1 MKECLD
7 KSGLQ
12 YFYEKLCKIF
22 LRRDQ
27 QAVFVLT
34 SQGIEEALG
43 YTPVSNR
50 LYSTDID
57 NIKKNIIQF
66 NNDLKK
72 VTSVTNSTGIA
83 IDTLKAEIAQWADQ
97 IDTVNGEIT
106 NVTRTL
112 SAQSGRIQDIAS
124 KYYQLGDRVTVA
136 ENTIDVNAGYIKSV
150 VSQVRENRES
160 IIKIKQQIDQNQTGL
175 DISAEIKKGTD
186 KVKAEIMSTVFEDPN
201 DPTRLNSRIKI
212 ETSGAQV
219 DGGTIDIS
227 NNSAI
232 TALNTKIDSKLSK
245 TEQDKAQQLI
255 TFLEG
260 IKTTNIEND
269 GDNITHGL
277 TTLYNAI
284 QSDNFN
290 NSMTA
295 GSGWKI
301 DKAGNAK
308 VESIE
313 VRSYIRALELVM
325 NRLSAEESDFI
336 FTESGTVEKV
346 VGAANENGEKSFILK
361 MRKKTDKD
369 VTAFQVNDVLKG
381 VVNNLAVPG
390 AVGANYYTSWMQVKD
405 VNRTDNTIK
414 VTLYADEKTPDKKN
428 SDPCELMVL
437 HRWGNTVNDERKSC
451 WYISST
457 EKRIVMLDGVTKP
470 KLEESNYASFYGLP
484 FGMEN
489 FKGYTL
495 DKNQPYLYVRGA
507 FLQDVCYI
515 DYRGQI
521 VKQER
526 YRGVW
531 SQDVATSNDPYI
543 VTKTSFDTVYH
554 NGAKWQCNSTTAT
567 TVEPS
572 DSTTD
577 WSKLSE
583 GLVGSDGKNAA
594 KAYVISNDIAI
605 PTDANGVVT
614 EDFQIYNTFSLMV
627 NGVKCKD
634 LKVAMEGSYSNAP
647 FTVNLNQ
654 LSLTISS
661 SKGANFGSKAW
672 TIGFVVT
679 GVLGDVTYSD
689 IVTILVRP
697 NKAGKDGKNL
707 TKVLNFYKWGTSG
720 TEVPIGDYTQDAI
733 PEHVDGIDYLWNYEE
748 YYSNNDLI
756 SRSEKTCIGN
766 FSRGIDYI
774 AEYYQAGTETMPDVS
789 IKFDGHEL
797 VLGDWKST
805 IPPLTNENRYLW
817 NQEVVKFTD
826 GTYSIS
832 AIHLAGSLGEKG
844 NKGDK
849 GDKGDKGNN
858 APRVLYFN
866 SDTRP
871 TKPTGKN
878 PSDWSS
884 IPLRPVTVSNMRA
897 QKTSRAEYSF
907 DKIMNATGKEYW
919 ASSNKGVYNSI
930 AEALIYFDTNDDGTV
945 CFDWYVACGS
955 ANKASIYKVNSQ
967 VDTVVWNVNG
977 YRTGVYD
984 ATVKKGTNFIRVC
997 YEKGE
1002 KNTDE
1007 DRLFIRV
1014 LDTSTSRRIW
1024 VVTEILT
1031 SDGEYAGWSDPV
1043 QWTGNDGRNL
1053 TKVTNYYKWGTSGDT
1068 APSEPYEPN
1077 TIPTHVDGSDYL
1089 WNYEVCSDDNG
1100 TTISQSGKTCIG
1112 YFPKD
1117 GKPGKEGKGIKSI
1130 TEYYQVG
1137 TEKMP
1142 TKGITVNSN
1151 NELDT
1156 TGWSTTMDPTT
1167 NENRFVWNQEVIQ
1180 FTNGT
1185 YSISVIHLAGAQG
1198 DKGDKGADAK
1208 NLSLRCDRQV
1218 INCDETSSPWDDG
1231 NITIEAVLENLSGTV
1246 TWSIDWDNASGEEIE
1261 DTRYEIRGNVL
1272 EITDTYYF
1280 TGMCYNIYITA
1291 RFGLYSAK
1299 TTIVV
1304 VNDGTDGKSIVGPIE
1319 WKAGVKYLSG
1329 KSGEAYQHLVI
1340 NPKYKN
1346 QMYLCGYTTS
1356 LEPSSQTS
1364 VARIESCTRDKPWVQ
1379 TAYQDFVATKVLFA
1393 NRGKI
1398 DNLDITNATIQ
1409 GTVTDIAVAN
1419 KDEWDK
1425 ITDKC
1430 YKTTDDEY
1438 YFGKN
1443 NENGRRFQIVVP
1455 DKAGSYFI
1463 PTINKYGN
1471 SNLTITKIV
1480 FLPAIHDVSVKAKL
1494 CKNRTYD
1501 EYIVPAYKK
1510 AGTHINITMGASYQ
1524 QCSRWAYLSDDG
1536 YRRRWQEKTSGKLNK
1551 INRDTIC
1558 NIYNQGVLIC
1568 ADPLIFRSGQ
1578 NDGHTVTGQ
1587 NFYSSTQSGY
1597 IHGRFGL
1604 NGASSRM
1611 IYLMPGQTLQLVS
1624 QIEEDGYGNDCLVW
1638 NVVNASEFS
1647 AIKMNLRFSVE
1658 SKPDNSGDFMYDP
1671 IVFPGSQTDALVYDH
1686 AGSDDVWCDDIFAHA
1701 KLDIQKYNDST
1712 VEPPFLHFYRST
1724 PDSHSSDG
1732 YPDINFERDTR
1743 NEQ

>member
-72 VTSVTNSTGIA
+72 VTSVTNSTGIT

-97 IDTVNGEIT
+97 IDIVNGEIT

-112 SAQSGRIQDIAS
+112 SAQSGKIQDIAN

-136 ENTIDVNAGYIKSV
+136 ENTIDVNSEYIKSV

-160 IIKIKQQIDQNQTGL
+160 IVKIKQQIEQNQTGL

-245 TEQDKAQQLI
+245 TEQDEAQQLI

-284 QSDNFN
+284 SSHGFK

-295 GSGWKI
+295 GSGWQI
-301 DKAGNAK
+301 DNDGNAQ
-308 VESIE
+308 VNSIE
-313 VRSYIRALELVM
+313 VRSYMRVLELVK

-336 FTESGTVEKV
+336 FTESGTVET
-346 VGAANENGEKSFILK
+346 ATPNEDGTYTLV

-369 VTAFQVNDVLKG
+369 ITAFQVDDVLKG
-381 VVNNLAVPG
+381 VVNDLAEPG
-390 AVGANYYTSWMQVKD
+390 AVGVKYYTSWVQVKE
-405 VNRTDNTIK
+405 VNQTDNSIK
-414 VTLYADEKTPDKKN
+414 VAVYADNDTPAKKN
-428 SDPCELMVL
+428 FPPCNLMVL
-437 HRWGNTVNDERKSC
+437 HRWGNTTKEERQSC

-457 EKRIVMLDGVTKP
+457 EKRIVMLDGVTQP
-470 KLEESNYASFYGLP
+470 KLTEENYASFYGLP
-484 FGMEN
+484 FEMEN
-489 FKGYTL
+489 FKGYDL
-495 DKNQPYLYVRGA
+495 NPDQPYLYVRGA

-515 DYRGQI
+515 DYKGQI

-526 YRGVW
+526 YRGIW
-531 SQDVATSNDPYI
+531 SQEVAISNDPYI

-572 DSTTD
+572 DGTTD

-583 GLVGSDGKNAA
+583 GLAGSDGKNAA

-614 EDFQIYNTFSLMV
+614 ENFQIYNTFSLMV
-627 NGVKCKD
+627 DGVKCKD
-634 LKVAMEGSYSNAP
+634 LKVAMEGSYSDAP

-661 SKGANFGSKAW
+661 SKGTNFGSKAW

-720 TEVPIGDYTQDAI
+720 SVAPIGDYKQDAI
-733 PEHVDGIDYLWNYEE
+733 PKHVDGIDYLWNYEE
-748 YYSNNDLI
+748 CYSNNDLI

-774 AEYYQAGTETMPDVS
+774 TEYYQAGTETMPDVS
-789 IKFDGHEL
+789 IRFDSNGL

-805 IPPLTNENRYLW
+805 MPTLTNENRYLW

-844 NKGDK
+844 DKGDQ

-907 DKIMNATGKEYW
+907 DKITNATGKEYW

-945 CFDWYVACGS
+945 CFDWYVACNS
-955 ANKASIYKVNSQ
+955 ADKATIYKVNSQ
-967 VDTVVWNVNG
+967 TDTVIYNVNKWSSG
-977 YRTGVYD
+977 TYN

-997 YEKGE
+997 YEKGGSS
-1002 KNTDE
+1002 TDE

-1014 LDTSTSRRIW
+1014 LGTSTSRRIW

-1031 SDGEYAGWSDPV
+1031 PDGEYAGWSDPV
-1043 QWTGNDGRNL
+1043 QWTGNDGERGIQGPKGDDGKNSYFHIKYSPVNNP
-1053 TKVTNYYKWGTSGDT
+1053 TSSQMTETPSTYIGTYVDNIELDSTDPGRYTWHRFEGLQGPKGEQGIPGKDGDGRT
-1068 APSEPYEPN
+1068 AYLHIKYSN
-1077 TIPTHVDGSDYL
+1077 DGGQTFTSNNGEDVGEWMGVYTDY
-1089 WNYEVCSDDNG
+1089 NEND
-1100 TTISQSGKTCIG
+1100 
-1112 YFPKD
+1112 PKD
-1117 GKPGKEGKGIKSI
+1117 PSI
-1130 TEYYQVG
+1130 YT
-1137 TEKMP
+1137 
-1142 TKGITVNSN
+1142 
-1151 NELDT
+1151 
-1156 TGWSTTMDPTT
+1156 WSK
-1167 NENRFVWNQEVIQ
+1167 I
-1180 FTNGT
+1180 
-1185 YSISVIHLAGAQG
+1185 
-1198 DKGDKGADAK
+1198 KGDKGEDAK
-1208 NLSLRCDRQV
+1208 FLSLKCNRPI
-1218 INCDETSSPWDDG
+1218 INCDESSSPIDDG

-1246 TWSIDWDNASGEEIE
+1246 TWSIDWDNANGEEI
-1261 DTRYEIRGNVL
+1261 DTARYEIRGTVL
-1272 EITDTYYF
+1272 EITDTAYF
-1280 TGMCYNIYITA
+1280 TGSCRNIYITA
-1291 RFGLYSAK
+1291 TVGQYVAK

-1304 VNDGTDGKSIVGPIE
+1304 VNDGTNGKDGKPIVGPIE
-1319 WKAGVKYLSG
+1319 WKAGVTYLSG

-1356 LEPSSQTS
+1356 LEPSGQTS
-1364 VARIESCTRDKPWVQ
+1364 VARIESCTLNKPWVQ

-1430 YKTTDDEY
+1430 YKTTDNEY

-1443 NENGRRFQIVVP
+1443 NEDGRRFQIVVP

-1471 SNLTITKIV
+1471 SNLTVTKIV

-1494 CKNRTYD
+1494 CKSRTYD
-1501 EYIVPAYKK
+1501 EYVVPAYKK

-1536 YRRRWQEKTSGKLNK
+1536 YKRRWQEKTSGKLNK

-1578 NDGHTVTGQ
+1578 NDGHTITGG
-1587 NFYSSTQSGY
+1587 NFYSTSQSEY

-1624 QIEEDGYGNDCLVW
+1624 QIEKYEDGNECLVW

-1647 AIKMNLRFSVE
+1647 AIKMNLRFSTE
-1658 SKPDNSGDFMYDP
+1658 TKSDSSGDFKYTP
-1671 IVFPGSQTDALVYDH
+1671 IVFPGSQTDVLVYDH
-1686 AGSDDVWCDDIFAHA
+1686 TGSDDTWCDDIFAHA
-1701 KLDIQKYNDST
+1701 KLDIKKYNDT
-1712 VEPPFLHFYRST
+1712 ATEPPFLHFYRST
-1724 PDSHSSDG
+1724 PDSHSSDK

>member
-112 SAQSGRIQDIAS
+112 SAQSGRIQDIAN

-136 ENTIDVNAGYIKSV
+136 ENTIDVNSEYIKSV

-160 IIKIKQQIDQNQTGL
+160 IVKIKQQIEQNQTGL

-245 TEQDKAQQLI
+245 TEQDEAQQLI

-295 GSGWKI
+295 GTGWKI

-381 VVNNLAVPG
+381 VVNNLTVPG
-390 AVGANYYTSWMQVKD
+390 AVGTNYYTSWMQVKD
-405 VNRTDNTIK
+405 VNHTDNTIK
-414 VTLYADEKTPDKKN
+414 VTLYTDEETPDKKN

-437 HRWGNTVNDERKSC
+437 HRWGNTVNDKRKSC

-457 EKRIVMLDGVTKP
+457 EKRIVMLDGVTTP
-470 KLEESNYASFYGLP
+470 KLTEENYASFYGLP
-484 FGMEN
+484 FGMTT
-489 FKGYTL
+489 FKGYHL
-495 DKNQPYLYVRGA
+495 DHKQPYLYVRGA

-515 DYRGQI
+515 DYKGQI

-531 SQDVATSNDPYI
+531 SQEVAISDDPYI

-605 PTDANGVVT
+605 PTDADGVVT

-748 YYSNNDLI
+748 YYSSNDLI

-871 TKPTGKN
+871 TKPTDKN
-878 PSDWSS
+878 PSDWGS

-945 CFDWYVACGS
+945 CFDWYVACNS
-955 ANKASIYKVNSQ
+955 EDKATIYKVNSQ
-967 VDTVVWNVNG
+967 TDTVIYNVSKWSSGTYN
-977 YRTGVYD
+977 

-997 YEKGE
+997 YEKGDSS
-1002 KNTDE
+1002 TDE
-1007 DRLFIRV
+1007 DRLFIRI
-1014 LDTSTSRRIW
+1014 LDTSASKRIW

-1043 QWTGNDGRNL
+1043 QWTGNDGERGIQGPKGDDGKNSYFHIKYSPVNNP
-1053 TKVTNYYKWGTSGDT
+1053 TSSQMTETPSTYIGTYVDNIELDSADPGRYT
-1068 APSEPYEPN
+1068 WHRFEGLQGPQGEQG
-1077 TIPTHVDGSDYL
+1077 IPG
-1089 WNYEVCSDDNG
+1089 
-1100 TTISQSGKTCIG
+1100 
-1112 YFPKD
+1112 KD
-1117 GKPGKEGKGIKSI
+1117 GDGRTAYLHIKYSNDGGQ
-1130 TEYYQVG
+1130 TFTNNNGEDVG
-1137 TEKMP
+1137 EWMGVYT
-1142 TKGITVNSN
+1142 
-1151 NELDT
+1151 DY
-1156 TGWSTTMDPTT
+1156 
-1167 NENRFVWNQEVIQ
+1167 NENDSRDPS
-1180 FTNGT
+1180 T
-1185 YSISVIHLAGAQG
+1185 YTWSKI
-1198 DKGDKGADAK
+1198 KGDKGEDAK
-1208 NLSLRCDRQV
+1208 SLSLKCSRSI
-1218 INCDETSSPWDDG
+1218 INCDSSSSPIDDG
-1231 NITIEAVLENLSGTV
+1231 NITIEAVLENLSDTV
-1246 TWSIDWDNASGEEIE
+1246 EWSIGWDNADGEDIE
-1261 DTRYEIRGNVL
+1261 DARYEIRGTVL
-1272 EITDTYYF
+1272 EITDTAYF
-1280 TGMCYNIYITA
+1280 TENCRNIYITA
-1291 RFGLYSAK
+1291 TVGQYVAK

-1319 WKAGVKYLSG
+1319 WKAGATYLSG

-1364 VARIESCTRDKPWVQ
+1364 VARIESCTRNKPWVQ
-1379 TAYQDFVATKVLFA
+1379 IAYQDFVATKVLFA

-1430 YKTTDDEY
+1430 YKTTDNEY

-1443 NENGRRFQIVVP
+1443 NEDGRRFQIVVP

-1463 PTINKYGN
+1463 PTIDKYGN
-1471 SNLTITKIV
+1471 SNLTVTKIV

-1494 CKNRTYD
+1494 CESRTYD
-1501 EYIVPAYKK
+1501 EYVVPAYKK
-1510 AGTHINITMGASYQ
+1510 AGTHINITVGASYQ
-1524 QCSRWAYLSDDG
+1524 HCSRWAYLSDDG

-1558 NIYNQGVLIC
+1558 NIYNQGILIC

-1587 NFYSSTQSGY
+1587 NFYSSSQSGY

-1611 IYLMPGQTLQLVS
+1611 IYLMPGQTLQLIS
-1624 QIEEDGYGNDCLVW
+1624 QIEEDGYGNNCLVW

-1647 AIKMNLRFSVE
+1647 AIKMNLRFSTE
-1658 SKPDNSGDFMYDP
+1658 SKSDNSGDFMYDP

-1686 AGSDDVWCDDIFAHA
+1686 TGSDDAWCDDIFAHA

-1724 PDSHSSDG
+1724 PDTHGSDK